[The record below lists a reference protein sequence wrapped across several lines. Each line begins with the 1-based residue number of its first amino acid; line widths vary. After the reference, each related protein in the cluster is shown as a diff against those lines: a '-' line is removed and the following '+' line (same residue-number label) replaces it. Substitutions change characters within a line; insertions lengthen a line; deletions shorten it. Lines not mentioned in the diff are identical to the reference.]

1 MSLPNGHG
9 SPGGR
14 SHFDRPDWRKC
25 TEQPDCG
32 CWVCLDKAGVPLPEA
47 RGPEE
52 RGDQKQTDESLV
64 AELARLPP
72 FEYDRKRKDAAKAI
86 GITVATL
93 DKAVAEQRGHA
104 HAKDADLPHWSVEPW
119 PEAVS
124 GDRLLND
131 LATVFS
137 RYVIL
142 PKHAAD
148 ALALW
153 VVHAWAFDA
162 WDISPFMVLVSPEK
176 RCGKTTVL
184 IILQFLTP
192 RSELASNISAAA
204 VFRYIE
210 DERPTL
216 LIDEADTFIK
226 GNEEVRGVL
235 NSGHTKTAAYVI
247 RTIEVCGEFKAKRFS
262 TWAPKAIA
270 TIRSLADTLEDR
282 SIIVTMQRKKKSE
295 TVERLRRIDND
306 DFAILRRQALRW
318 CEDNLRTLS
327 TADPAVPD
335 PLNDRAADNWRPLL
349 AVADRAGSEWPKRA
363 RDAALVLS
371 GDSVDGGSIRT
382 QLLADIR
389 LLLNDETMKGLTSEA
404 IIAELVKKPDRPW
417 ADWKNGK
424 AITPKALAGLLKPFG
439 IFPHQLS
446 VGDGKELRGYARHA
460 LENAFS
466 CYLPPLQCV
475 DVSETPQPQPQVPS
489 FQCVSEPSYRH
500 IEKARE
506 MTGAVAQPTRRHV
519 ETAQRMGKEN

>member
-9 SPGGR
+9 SPRDR
-14 SHFDRPDWRKC
+14 SYFDLPDWRKC

-32 CWVCLDKAGVPLPEA
+32 CRLCLDKAGVSLAEA
-47 RGPEE
+47 RQ
-52 RGDQKQTDESLV
+52 RGDQKKTDESLV
-64 AELARLPP
+64 AELARLSS
-72 FEYDRKRKDAAKAI
+72 FEYGRKRKDTAKAI
-86 GITVATL
+86 GITVATV
-93 DKAVAEQRGHA
+93 DKAVAKQRGHA
-104 HAKDADLPHWSVEPW
+104 SAKDADLPHWNVEPW

-184 IILQFLTP
+184 ILQFLTP

-270 TIRSLADTLEDR
+270 TIRSLADTLE
-282 SIIVTMQRKKKSE
+282 
-295 TVERLRRIDND
+295 
-306 DFAILRRQALRW
+306 
-318 CEDNLRTLS
+318 
-327 TADPAVPD
+327 TA
-335 PLNDRAADNWRPLL
+335 
-349 AVADRAGSEWPKRA
+349 
-363 RDAALVLS
+363 
-371 GDSVDGGSIRT
+371 
-382 QLLADIR
+382 
-389 LLLNDETMKGLTSEA
+389 
-404 IIAELVKKPDRPW
+404 
-417 ADWKNGK
+417 
-424 AITPKALAGLLKPFG
+424 
-439 IFPHQLS
+439 
-446 VGDGKELRGYARHA
+446 
-460 LENAFS
+460 
-466 CYLPPLQCV
+466 
-475 DVSETPQPQPQVPS
+475 PS
-489 FQCVSEPSYRH
+489 S
-500 IEKARE
+500 
-506 MTGAVAQPTRRHV
+506 
-519 ETAQRMGKEN
+519 

>member
-1 MSLPNGHG
+1 MSLPNGDG
-9 SPGGR
+9 FPGAR
-14 SHFDRPDWRKC
+14 SYFDRPDWRKC

-32 CWVCLDKAGVPLPEA
+32 CWVCLDKAGVSLPEA
-47 RGPEE
+47 REPEE
-52 RGDQKQTDESLV
+52 QGDQKRTDESLV
-64 AELARLPP
+64 AELARLSP
-72 FEYDRKRKDAAKAI
+72 FEYDRKRKDTAKAI

-104 HAKDADLPHWSVEPW
+104 NAKDADLPHRSVEPW

-124 GDRLLND
+124 GDRFLND

-137 RYVIL
+137 RYVFL

-226 GNEEVRGVL
+226 NNEEVRGVL

-247 RTIEVCGEFKAKRFS
+247 RTIEVCGEHKAKRFS

-270 TIRSLADTLEDR
+270 TMRSLADTLEDR
-282 SIIVTMQRKKKSE
+282 SIIVTMQRKKKTE
-295 TVERLRRIDND
+295 TVERLRRSDND
-306 DFAILRRQALRW
+306 DFAMLRRQALRW
-318 CEDNLRTLS
+318 CEDNLKILS
-327 TADPAVPD
+327 TADPVVPD
-335 PLNDRAADNWRPLL
+335 TLNVSANPLTDTLRKRGKSLPRWR
-349 AVADRAGSEWPKRA
+349 G
-363 RDAALVLS
+363 
-371 GDSVDGGSIRT
+371 
-382 QLLADIR
+382 
-389 LLLNDETMKGLTSEA
+389 
-404 IIAELVKKPDRPW
+404 
-417 ADWKNGK
+417 
-424 AITPKALAGLLKPFG
+424 
-439 IFPHQLS
+439 
-446 VGDGKELRGYARHA
+446 
-460 LENAFS
+460 
-466 CYLPPLQCV
+466 
-475 DVSETPQPQPQVPS
+475 
-489 FQCVSEPSYRH
+489 RH
-500 IEKARE
+500 IDTLKRPRELEKKTDGEKRQSAR
-506 MTGAVAQPTRRHV
+506 PRR
-519 ETAQRMGKEN
+519 